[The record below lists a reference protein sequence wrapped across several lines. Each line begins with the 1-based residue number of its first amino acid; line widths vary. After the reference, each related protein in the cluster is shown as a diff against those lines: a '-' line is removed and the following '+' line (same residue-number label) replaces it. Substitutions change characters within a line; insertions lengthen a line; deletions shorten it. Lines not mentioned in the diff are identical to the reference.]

1 MTVPALSDIQ
11 RSGTSAFAAGSA
23 VRVRQQF
30 RAYTDCITNVAENA
44 FSYSVS
50 GTGAAFSTLA
60 TGADNAVG
68 IMRAAL
74 GTTAT
79 GRAAINSVNF
89 GVLRFSLGQAY
100 FEGDVRIVSLSD
112 ATNTYTFRA
121 GFIDSI
127 TGESTDGAFFRY
139 THGTNSGRFQAV
151 TRSNGVETATDTGI
165 TVAANTWYD
174 FEITVNAAGTSV
186 EFKIN
191 GSVVATNTTNIPT
204 ASGRETGYGV
214 MALRSVGTAAFNC
227 YDCDFIEVTYDFTTA
242 R

>member
-1 MTVPALSDIQ
+1 MPIPVLSDMV
-11 RSGTSAFAAGSA
+11 RNSTSAFGGGA
-23 VRVRQQF
+23 VRTNARF
-30 RAYTDCITNVAENA
+30 RAVTDCISNTNENG
-44 FSYSVS
+44 FTYGVS

-60 TGADNAVG
+60 PGTDNAIG

-79 GRAAINSVNF
+79 GRAAISSMNF
-89 GVLRFSLGQAY
+89 GVLKLGSGVAF
-100 FEGDVRIVSLSD
+100 FESDTRIVNLSD
-112 ATNTYTFRA
+112 AANTYTFRA

-127 TGESTDGAFFRY
+127 TAESTDGAFFRY

-151 TRSNGVETATDTGI
+151 TRNNGVETATDTGI

-191 GSVVATNTTNIPT
+191 GSVVATNTANIPT

-227 YDCDFIEVTYDFTTA
+227 YDCDFIEVTYDFTTP